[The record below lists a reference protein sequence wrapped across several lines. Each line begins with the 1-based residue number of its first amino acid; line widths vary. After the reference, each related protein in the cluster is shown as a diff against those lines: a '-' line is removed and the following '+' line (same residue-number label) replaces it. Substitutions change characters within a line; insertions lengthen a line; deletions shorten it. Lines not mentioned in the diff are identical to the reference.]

1 MDIGGSIRSSRKFWL
16 DSLIKIS
23 APILN
28 AGQTKQLKALMP
40 VEAKLDREEAA
51 KASSHLEA
59 VGRLLCG
66 IAPWLELDGLT
77 GEEAVIQKRMASQAR
92 ETIASIVDPKSS
104 DALNFS
110 KGHQPLVDAAFLAQA
125 IIRAPKQLWQLL
137 DDKTQKNLI
146 VALQS
151 TRDIRPYFNN
161 WLLFSAMIESLL
173 GYLDLG
179 WDSMRVD
186 YAIRQ
191 HEQWYLGDGHYGD
204 GPEFH
209 ADYYN
214 SYVIQPMI
222 TDILDALGDKGNV
235 WRNMKRTFAIRASR
249 FAEIQERMISPTG
262 TFPVIGRSLTY
273 RGGAFHLL
281 AQMASQEK
289 LPSTI
294 EPSQIRGALT
304 AVIEQTLCVPDT
316 FDENGWLRI
325 GLHGHQP
332 ELGEPYISTGSL
344 YLCSTTFLPLGL
356 HPQNRFWSDPPVPWS
371 QKKIWWFGA
380 DMKAD
385 KAL

>member
-1 MDIGGSIRSSRKFWL
+1 M
-16 DSLIKIS
+16 
-23 APILN
+23 
-28 AGQTKQLKALMP
+28 TKQLKSLMP
-40 VEAKLDREEAA
+40 VEAKLGREEAA

-66 IAPWLELDGLT
+66 IAPWLELEGLT
-77 GEEAVIQKRMASQAR
+77 GEEAVIQKRMVSQAR

-110 KGHQPLVDAAFLAQA
+110 NGHQPLVDAAFLAQA

-137 DDKTQKNLI
+137 DDKTQTNLI

-151 TRDIRPYFNN
+151 TRDIRPHPNN
-161 WLLFSAMIESLL
+161 WLLFSAMIEALF

-222 TDILDALGDKGNV
+222 IDILDALGDKGHV
-235 WRNMKRTFAIRASR
+235 WRNLKRTFAIRASR

-304 AVIEQTLCVPDT
+304 AVIDQTLCVPDT

-344 YLCSTTFLPLGL
+344 YLCSTIFLPLGL
-356 HPQNRFWSDPPVPWS
+356 PPQNRFWTDSPVPWS
-371 QKKIWWFGA
+371 QKKVWWFGA
-380 DMKAD
+380 DIKAD